1 MSIKSYL
8 DELER
13 IKLEIK
19 NNNKRNKILKDRAKI
34 VESNI
39 SDYLKCKQ
47 QNGLKYNGKT
57 LLLENREK
65 RKRKKEKD
73 KKGDLINLLKDLG
86 IKNIEKTYSEIIE
99 SQKGE
104 IIDKDVLKFQK

>member
-8 DELER
+8 NELET

-19 NNNKRNKILKDRAKI
+19 NNNKRNKILKNRVKI
-34 VESNI
+34 IESNI
-39 SDYLKCKQ
+39 SDYLKCRD

-73 KKGDLINLLKDLG
+73 KKNDLLLLLKNLG
-86 IKNIEKTYSEIIE
+86 INDTEKIYSKIIE

-104 IIDKDVLKFQK
+104 IFENDVLKFQK